1 MDFTTPVGQV
11 RLLIS
16 DLSPDEP
23 LLSDDMIRGYLTLAG
38 DNLRRAAAEALDA
51 IASSEVLVSKVI
63 RTQDRATDGAA
74 VAAELRKHAAA
85 LRRRADEEDAEHDPF
100 FSLTAWGSGTHEA
113 EETRL

>member
-16 DLSPDEP
+16 DLNPDEP
-23 LLSDDMIRGYLTLAG
+23 LLSDDMVRGYLAMSG
-38 DNLRRAAAEALDA
+38 NNLRRAAAEALDA

-74 VAAELRKHAAA
+74 VAAELRKHAVA
-85 LRRRADEEDAEHDPF
+85 LRLRADEEEAEHDPF
-100 FSLTAWGSGTHEA
+100 FSLTPWGGGSHEA
-113 EETRL
+113 EEARR

>member
-1 MDFTTPVGQV
+1 MDYTTPVGQV

-16 DLSPDEP
+16 DLDPDDQ
-23 LLSDDMIRGYLTLAG
+23 LLSDDMIRGYLAMSG

-74 VAAELRKHAAA
+74 VAAELRKHAAN
-85 LRRRADEEDAEHDPF
+85 LRQRADEEEADTDPF
-100 FSLTAWGSGTHEA
+100 FSLTAWGGGSQEA

>member
-16 DLSPDEP
+16 GLNPDEP
-23 LLSDDMIRGYLTLAG
+23 LLSDDMVRGYLAMSG
-38 DNLRRAAAEALDA
+38 NNLRRAAAEALDA

-74 VAAELRKHAAA
+74 VAAELRKHAVA
-85 LRRRADEEDAEHDPF
+85 LRLRADEEEAEHDPF
-100 FSLTAWGSGTHEA
+100 FSLTPWGGGSHEA
-113 EETRL
+113 EEARR